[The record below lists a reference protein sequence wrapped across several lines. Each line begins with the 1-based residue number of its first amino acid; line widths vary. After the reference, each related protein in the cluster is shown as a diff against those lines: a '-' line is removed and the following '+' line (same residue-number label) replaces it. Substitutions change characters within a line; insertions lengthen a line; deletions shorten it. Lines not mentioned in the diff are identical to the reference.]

1 MGKPSGPV
9 GYPRLAP
16 IDGRMLM
23 RLTLVVDPRFSGG
36 TSSAVAREIKAL
48 APHVRLS
55 VCFLRTDMFKGDA
68 IHPAIQSAC
77 DAAGVSA
84 QWADGTVSADV
95 IVLHNPSC
103 LKFNKTLDVDLRCDA
118 LFLVAHE
125 NFLRP
130 AADMTT
136 AREAFDVNHCLSL
149 LRSAAICRRR
159 IIAPISPNNRA
170 TIKDWFAR
178 HPTPPR
184 WEIDPIDWP
193 NICDFETRPPVAGPA
208 DRRGRHS
215 RPGFEKFPLRPI
227 LETVFPDHCEAV
239 RILGADSLLLDKN
252 LSDHWEC
259 LPFMSERVDRFLE
272 SIDFFVYFTNPCW
285 RESFGRVL
293 AEAIAAGKVVLS
305 DPYTAQTFKGGVI
318 GCAPDEVDAI
328 ISGFVQKP
336 KTYAK
341 QVKKA
346 QAALAQFGTPS
357 FLDAHDLRM
366 KSLAKTAV
374 SHREAIYDL
383 L

>member
-1 MGKPSGPV
+1 M
-9 GYPRLAP
+9 
-16 IDGRMLM
+16 RM
-23 RLTLVVDPRFSGG
+23 TLVVDPRFSGG

-55 VCFLRTDMFKGDA
+55 VCFLRTDMFKGDSV
-68 IHPAIQSAC
+68 HPAIQSAC
-77 DAAGVSA
+77 DTAGVTA
-84 QWADGTVSADV
+84 HWAEGTISADV

-118 LFLVAHE
+118 LYLVAHE

-130 AADMTT
+130 AAEGAT
-136 AREAFDVNHCLSL
+136 AREAFDVAHCLDL

-159 IIAPISPNNRA
+159 IIAPISPNNRD
-170 TIKDWFAR
+170 TVTTWCAR
-178 HPTPPR
+178 QPSPPR
-184 WEIDPIDWP
+184 WEIDPVDWP
-193 NICDFETRPPVAGPA
+193 NICDFETLPPVAAPA

-215 RPGFEKFPLRPI
+215 RPGFEKFPLRPV
-227 LETVFPDHCEAV
+227 LETVFPADCEAV
-239 RILGADSLLLDKN
+239 RILGADSLLLEKD
-252 LSDHWEC
+252 LSETWEC

-305 DPYTAQTFKGGVI
+305 DPQTARTFKGGVI
-318 GCAPDEVDAI
+318 GCAPEEVDGI

-341 QVKKA
+341 QVKKG
-346 QAALAQFGTPS
+346 QAALAQFGTAS
-357 FLDAHDLRM
+357 FLQAHDLRM
-366 KSLAKTAV
+366 KSLEKTAV
-374 SHREAIYDL
+374 SQREAIYDL

>member
-1 MGKPSGPV
+1 MATT
-9 GYPRLAP
+9 RLQT
-16 IDGRMLM
+16 GRMLM

-48 APHVRLS
+48 SPHVRLS
-55 VCFLRTDMFKGDA
+55 VCFLQTDMFKGDTV
-68 IHPAIQSAC
+68 HPAIQSAC
-77 DAAGVSA
+77 DAAGVPTI
-84 QWADGTVSADV
+84 WAKDTISADV

-103 LKFNKTLDVDLRCDA
+103 LKFNKTLNVTLRCDA

-130 AADMTT
+130 AEDPAD
-136 AREAFDVNHCLSL
+136 AREAFDVAHCLDM
-149 LRSAAICRRR
+149 LRWAATCRRR
-159 IIAPISPNNRA
+159 IVAPISPNNRD
-170 TIKDWFAR
+170 TVETWFAR
-178 HPTPPR
+178 QPQRPR

-193 NICDFETRPPVAGPA
+193 NICDFDTLPPVAAPS

-215 RPGFEKFPLRPI
+215 RPGFEKFPLRPV
-227 LETVFPDHCEAV
+227 LETLFPPTCDAV
-239 RILGADSLLLDKN
+239 RILGADSLLLETDRPEN
-252 LSDHWEC
+252 WEC

-293 AEAIAAGKVVLS
+293 AEAVAAGKVVIT
-305 DPYTAQTFKGGVI
+305 DPHTAKTFKGGVI

-328 ISGFVQKP
+328 IKGFVQKP
-336 KTYAK
+336 KTYAF

-346 QAALAQFGTPS
+346 QAALRQFGTDS
-357 FLDAHDLRM
+357 FLEAHRQRM
-366 KSLAKTAV
+366 KSLESTAI
-374 SHREAIYDL
+374 SPKEAIYDL